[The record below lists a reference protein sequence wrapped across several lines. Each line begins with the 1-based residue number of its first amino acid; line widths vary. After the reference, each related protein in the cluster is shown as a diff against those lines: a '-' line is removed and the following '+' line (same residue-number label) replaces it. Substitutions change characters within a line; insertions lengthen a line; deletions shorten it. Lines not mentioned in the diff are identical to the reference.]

1 VRLDRRSIPYRVLE
15 NGLRLGGLLVF
26 GLVSS
31 GSAGSPL
38 AAVGTGAAFV
48 LLGLVLVLG
57 WEVARY
63 RRYSY
68 ELTPDTFDIRSGI
81 FSRREREIPYERI
94 QNVDIAQNVLQR
106 ALSIAEVRIETA
118 GGSGSEAHLRY
129 VDRTEADRLQ
139 DEVSRRKG
147 EAAGADGTAAEPRER
162 ERLFALSDREHVVL
176 GLVSADLR
184 LLGLLSVAL
193 SAFAPQLARQLAPQF
208 DIVSLFGPALALAGI
223 VAFWF
228 VSGALQVLR
237 YYGFTLTRGTG
248 ELRYE
253 RGLLQRYTGTIPL
266 SKVQALTLREN
277 VLARAVGYAS
287 LSIQTAGRGGGGD
300 GDGSNV
306 ESAVP
311 IAARDRAI
319 GLAREIQ
326 PFGEV
331 EFERPP
337 KRART
342 RYAVRYALALAGVTG
357 LLWVVRTVTGLF
369 GLWYLP
375 LAGLVAVPVAAHLA
389 WTHKG
394 YYLGEEHVVTRNGFW
409 RRRTMIV
416 PYDRVQTVF
425 DSQTLFQRRRRL
437 GTVTVDTAGGGGLG
451 SGDAVV
457 VDVDADTAR
466 ELREQVAGRLQR
478 ALAAGATPATR
489 PQ

>member
-15 NGLRLGGLLVF
+15 NGLRLGGIILF
-26 GLVSS
+26 GVISS

-38 AAVGTGAAFV
+38 AAAGIATVFV
-48 LLGLVLVLG
+48 VVGLVLAVG

-68 ELTPDTFDIRSGI
+68 ELTTDTFDIRSGI
-81 FSRREREIPYERI
+81 LSRREREIPYERI
-94 QNVDIAQNVLQR
+94 QNVDIAQNILQR
-106 ALSIAEVRIETA
+106 ALDIAEVRIETA

-129 VDRTEADRLQ
+129 VGRAEADRLQ
-139 DEVSRRKG
+139 NEVSRRKG
-147 EAAGADGTAAEPRER
+147 DTTGTGGTTARTPDRD
-162 ERLFALSDREHVVL
+162 RLFALSDREHVVL

-184 LLGLLSVAL
+184 LLGLVSVAL
-193 SAFAPQLARQLAPQF
+193 SAFAPQLARQFAPQF
-208 DIVSLFGPALALAGI
+208 DIVSLFGPVLALVGI
-223 VAFWF
+223 VGFWF
-228 VSGALQVLR
+228 VSGALQILR
-237 YYGFTLTRGTG
+237 YYGFTLTRQGD

-287 LSIQTAGRGGGGD
+287 LSIQTAGRGGSGD

-311 IAARDRAI
+311 IAARDRAL
-319 GLAREIQ
+319 GLAREIE
-326 PFGEV
+326 PFGGV
-331 EFERPP
+331 SFERPP

-342 RYAVRYALALAGVTG
+342 RYAVRYAIGLAGLTG
-357 LLWVVRTVTGLF
+357 LLWIVRSVTDLF
-369 GLWYLP
+369 SLWYLP
-375 LAGLVAVPVAAHLA
+375 LAGLPVVPVAAHLA
-389 WTHKG
+389 WAHKG

-451 SGDAVV
+451 SGDAVA
-457 VDVDADTAR
+457 VDIDVDTAR
-466 ELREQVAGRLQR
+466 DLRETVARRFQR
-478 ALAAGATPATR
+478 ALATGGARGT
-489 PQ
+489 